1 MKKRFAKLI
10 AISSILFLATG
21 CGEQTSS
28 VAENSSVV
36 NPSSDVST
44 VVPDS
49 SVALPDVTIKA
60 AKDSYTIEKG
70 GSTTIRFTVTST
82 AAKTLT
88 FAVEQ
93 DKEIVS
99 IPEDVAA
106 GISVTVTGKAI
117 GKATLVATSTVNP
130 DSVAR
135 VSIEVVRP
143 IAPLQSV
150 WNKVIGF
157 DNYTLDITRT
167 PTNTEL
173 AEHDDWTEETAVPVS
188 KVKTTADSIIY
199 EVAGEVGDDL
209 TTTYGPAYHSTQT
222 GNSILGAA
230 IDKNGYAFYLQQ
242 TAAGEFVTAGEV
254 IKTSAGLLNSTNF
267 KGAGVNATSPNG
279 ISDFFGLQAV
289 NPSWLT
295 AEKASSNVYE
305 LGGDDDKGGN
315 PDFAE
320 CVLWQ
325 LVDPNG
331 FMETVQS
338 GVTSFADIA
347 DKVDVTITCT
357 ASDNL
362 TISVDNK
369 NVVYNVALTAV
380 GTTAELTGLE
390 TFLATAEATMPPL
403 PNALNDAVNAIK
415 NANHNYVVTAVSRF
429 GDNNNYFTEDYVYYD
444 TSAEFAKNYNDY
456 IDKNYPG
463 KYKHLTAGGFGLV
476 KKADGLHEFSYTPAT
491 YDDATGAE
499 LTPASLEIE
508 SSVFANSNASTNVY
522 DIRVRDVIGYIETSD
537 FFAGGYLYSLSS
549 TATSVFNGLPDMYYV
564 NNEETF
570 QAMYS
575 WAEGDFSSDQEDEH
589 IAGVYVTYTKDE
601 DDQNVVDTV
610 NLVAAW
616 GGDDGF
622 YLNQHRISNFG
633 KANENPVD
641 ALIKAALAA

>member
-36 NPSSDVST
+36 NPSSDDST
-44 VVPDS
+44 VVTDS
-49 SVALPDVTIKA
+49 SVALPAVTIKA

-93 DKEIVS
+93 DKEIVT

-130 DSVAR
+130 NSVAR

-188 KVKTTADSIIY
+188 KVKTTVDSIIY

-242 TAAGEFVTAGEV
+242 TAAGEYVTAGEV

-362 TISVDNK
+362 TISVDTNS
-369 NVVYNVALTAV
+369 VVYNVALTAV

-390 TFLATAEATMPPL
+390 TFLANSVATLPALSADLVLAQEAIATG
-403 PNALNDAVNAIK
+403 NYYEVN
-415 NANHNYVVTAVSRF
+415 NTNYGQYKTY
-429 GDNNNYFTEDYVYYD
+429 YFNDYVFFDYTDEYI
-444 TSAEFAKNYNDY
+444 AGYIAKN
-456 IDKNYPG
+456 PG
-463 KYKHLTAGGFGLV
+463 KTLARGGVALIGDSMYEFTVNGTDVVLEDEPAATYNPDFETLYGVTLQDWFHINFDFYTGTATFDLTSGLLYTFSELTAGDGTKFYHSTSKEVSDDLVSTFFGNSQYTLDYV
-476 KKADGLHEFSYTPAT
+476 CSAMGYTLDSYSTSIVVNKKTTTDGEGQNVTTVASIELQFGSFTADGQ
-491 YDDATGAE
+491 
-499 LTPASLEIE
+499 
-508 SSVFANSNASTNVY
+508 SNRAYGT
-522 DIRVRDVIGYIETSD
+522 D
-537 FFAGGYLYSLSS
+537 LY
-549 TATSVFNGLPDMYYV
+549 F
-564 NNEETF
+564 
-570 QAMYS
+570 
-575 WAEGDFSSDQEDEH
+575 
-589 IAGVYVTYTKDE
+589 GVE
-601 DDQNVVDTV
+601 TV
-610 NLVAAW
+610 NPIHEAIEAA
-616 GGDDGF
+616 
-622 YLNQHRISNFG
+622 I
-633 KANENPVD
+633 D
-641 ALIKAALAA
+641 AKAA